1 MMIEECRAWWRK
13 TSCDV
18 FNFEKKIVLPIKKL
32 SVAYIIIINTLAASI
47 REAFFMIL
55 LALNLQQSGT
65 LSLRTNME
73 ASSPSERSSSKI
85 SRILITL
92 QRRFVNQQI
101 ISSLHKIRF
110 THLKKNIASLYV

>member
-1 MMIEECRAWWRK
+1 
-13 TSCDV
+13 
-18 FNFEKKIVLPIKKL
+18 
-32 SVAYIIIINTLAASI
+32 
-47 REAFFMIL
+47 MIL

-73 ASSPSERSSSKI
+73 ASLPSERSSSKI

-110 THLKKNIASLYV
+110 THLKKNIASLKNQCIQVRVR